1 MHIARLVADF
11 PLGADQSV
19 ASIYHQILSQSSLAK
34 AISTLFYSISDSK
47 IAQIHLTPTLSL
59 SLQIPIPT
67 STPVLPGPIDPQ
79 MPGLWLTTANA
90 LPTDDDVDTTTS
102 QLASHFTLLLL
113 CDLSA
118 ILADI
123 NATSSPLTEPLTHY
137 LRVSKPT
144 KSFLQISR
152 TSGIPLR
159 DIQFLASHLIY
170 WRRARAIPPLNQRDT
185 YIVSPNADMQKLLPS
200 TSSFAKRFPT
210 LPSLP
215 RMLYMLSYTPRPYSS
230 IFPSKEHKETYLDI
244 LAWLLREGWVTQ
256 LRTYAFVRVPA
267 HIQEL
272 ILLREQGSKKAT
284 TAAATTTIGTSSSAN
299 HSSPSP
305 SPTTNTHNDN
315 DITRPRPR
323 PPIPPSSSPSPKSS
337 PNPPPPSLPANTPP
351 PHLPLPPTPII
362 IPNPRTPTPL
372 HALYLSSISTHILTS
387 QGPDSH
393 SAWEKCLRYFD
404 GRHALETIAVR
415 EGWKRKGVQ
424 DLVGQWE
431 EEGVLRRGRWW

>member
-1 MHIARLVADF
+1 M
-11 PLGADQSV
+11 
-19 ASIYHQILSQSSLAK
+19 LSQSSLAK
-34 AISTLFYSISDSK
+34 AISTLFYCISDSK

-67 STPVLPGPIDPQ
+67 STPILPSPIDPQ
-79 MPGLWLTTANA
+79 LPGLWLTTANS

-123 NATSSPLTEPLTHY
+123 NATASPLTEPLTHY
-137 LRVSKPT
+137 LRVSRPT

-185 YIVSPNADMQKLLPS
+185 YIVSPNADMQKLFSS

-215 RMLYMLSYTPRPYSS
+215 RMLHMLSYTPRPYSA
-230 IFPSKEHKETYLDI
+230 IFPSKEHKETYLEM
-244 LAWLLREGWVTQ
+244 LAWLLRDGWVTQ
-256 LRTYAFVRVPA
+256 LRTYAFVRVPTR
-267 HIQEL
+267 IQEPV
-272 ILLREQGSKKAT
+272 LLQESKKT
-284 TAAATTTIGTSSSAN
+284 PSAD
-299 HSSPSP
+299 HPDP
-305 SPTTNTHNDN
+305 SPTNPDN
-315 DITRPRPR
+315 TRPNPFT
-323 PPIPPSSSPSPKSS
+323 PSSPSPKSS
-337 PNPPPPSLPANTPP
+337 PLLPNT
-351 PHLPLPPTPII
+351 T
-362 IPNPRTPTPL
+362 NTNTPTPHPALIPKPREASGL
-372 HALYLSSISTHILTS
+372 HARYLSALSPFILAQ
-387 QGPDSH
+387 QGAEAQ
-393 SAWEKCLRYFD
+393 SAWERCLRYFD

-415 EGWKRKGVQ
+415 EGWKRKAVA
-424 DLVGQWE
+424 DLVAGWE
-431 EEGVLRRGRWW
+431 ELGVLLKVRHW

>member
-1 MHIARLVADF
+1 M
-11 PLGADQSV
+11 

-34 AISTLFYSISDSK
+34 AVSTLFYSISDSK

-67 STPVLPGPIDPQ
+67 STPVLPSPIDPQ
-79 MPGLWLTTANA
+79 MPGLWLTTATS
-90 LPTDDDVDTTTS
+90 LPTDDDVDTTSS

-123 NATSSPLTEPLTHY
+123 NATASPLTEPLTHY
-137 LRVSKPT
+137 LRASKPT

-215 RMLYMLSYTPRPYSS
+215 SILHMLSYTPKPYSA
-230 IFPSKEHKETYLDI
+230 IFPSKEHKETYLEI
-244 LAWLLREGWVTQ
+244 LAWLLRDGWVTQ
-256 LRTYAFVRVPA
+256 LRTYAFVRVPT
-267 HIQEL
+267 HIQEP
-272 ILLREQGSKKAT
+272 ILLREHESKKP
-284 TAAATTTIGTSSSAN
+284 TTTSSAN

-305 SPTTNTHNDN
+305 SPTTKAHSDST
-315 DITRPRPR
+315 R
-323 PPIPPSSSPSPKSS
+323 PPIPPSSPPPSLSPKSS
-337 PNPPPPSLPANTPP
+337 PLPPSLPPP
-351 PHLPLPPTPII
+351 PHLNPPLPLPLHLTPHAAIL

-372 HALYLSSISTHILTS
+372 HSLYLSALSNHILTH
-387 QGPDSH
+387 QGPDPH

-415 EGWKRKGVQ
+415 EGWTRKGVQ
-424 DLVGQWE
+424 DLVAQWE
-431 EEGVLRRGRWW
+431 ELGVLSRGRYW